1 MGPMRVLIVEDDDS
15 VASALG
21 DALRSTG
28 HDVVRV
34 ASGVDALLQHHDREI
49 VLLDLGLSDGDGFDA
64 LRKLRLVSHVPVLV
78 VTARSDERSTVRA
91 LRLGADDYI
100 VKPIRLRELLAR
112 IDAVARRRPGPTDE
126 AEVIAVNGVIIDL
139 AARTATCDGTQI
151 PFTAKEFALLS
162 VLAKRVGTAVSRQQ
176 ILDEVWGDAFATA
189 SRSFDVHLTQVRAK
203 LPTAEMITT
212 IRGFGY
218 RLEA

>member
-1 MGPMRVLIVEDDDS
+1 MRVLIVEDDDS

-21 DALRSTG
+21 DALRATG
-28 HDVVRV
+28 HDVDRV
-34 ASGVDALLQHHDREI
+34 DSGVDALLRHHDREV
-49 VLLDLGLSDGDGFDA
+49 VLLDLGLRDGDGFEV
-64 LRKLRLVSHVPVLV
+64 LRKLRQVSSAPVLV

-91 LRLGADDYI
+91 LRLGADDYV

-112 IDAVARRRPGPTDE
+112 IDAVTRRHPSAGTPDDVVATHG
-126 AEVIAVNGVIIDL
+126 IQIDL
-139 AARTATCDGTQI
+139 AARTVVGDDGTPI
-151 PFTAKEFALLS
+151 ALTAKEFALLA

-203 LPTAEMITT
+203 LPTPELITT

>member
-1 MGPMRVLIVEDDDS
+1 MRVLIVEDDDS

-34 ASGVDALLQHHDREI
+34 ASGVDALLQHHDREV

-91 LRLGADDYI
+91 LRLGADDYV

-126 AEVIAVNGVIIDL
+126 AEVIEVHGVIIDL
-139 AARTATCDGTQI
+139 AARTATYDGTQI

-162 VLAKRVGTAVSRQQ
+162 VLARRVGAAVSRQQ